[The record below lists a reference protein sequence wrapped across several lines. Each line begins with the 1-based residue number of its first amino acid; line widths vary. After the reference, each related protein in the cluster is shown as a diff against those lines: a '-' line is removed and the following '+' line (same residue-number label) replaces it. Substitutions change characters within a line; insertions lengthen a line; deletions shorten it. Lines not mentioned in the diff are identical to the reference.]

1 MLADA
6 AMTHC
11 LFTCGVKAVTGKL
24 ALRIPRPVE
33 VGVAAVVRAMLV
45 SSSPPVFVLK
55 ADISQAGMVRATAEG
70 LFVEQNPNGAG
81 IED

>member
-11 LFTCGVKAVTGKL
+11 LFIRRIRAVTGKL
-24 ALRIPRPVE
+24 TLRIPRPVE
-33 VGVAAVVRAMLV
+33 VGLAAIVRATLV

-55 ADISQAGMVRATAEG
+55 AEISQNGTVRATAEG
-70 LFVEQNPNGAG
+70 LFVEQKSDGA
-81 IED
+81 ET